1 MAVSFFIRNKKAKIA
16 TLFARIRSKAK
27 DIDIKVSTLLEV
39 DVLAWEKSQE
49 SAIKRKNYRN
59 DKNNKDFFDKLD
71 LIEKTLNNILDSD
84 TNVTNE
90 LVNKRIYEIVYA
102 EQIAAEKER
111 AEAEAKALEEEQ
123 ATNFNDFIAQFIH
136 ECETGKRKKK
146 GGTRSEERRVGK
158 ECRSRWSPYH

>member
-27 DIDIKVSTLLEV
+27 DIDIKASTLLEV
-39 DVLAWEKSQE
+39 DVAAWEKSQE

-59 DKNNKDFFDKLD
+59 DKNNKEFFDKLD

-111 AEAEAKALEEEQ
+111 QAAIEQ
-123 ATNFNDFIAQFIH
+123 AKRQVDIWKKIAGTAQ
-136 ECETGKRKKK
+136 KRKQQVETELIRQAEKEK
-146 GGTRSEERRVGK
+146 MKADDTGRTESDSE
-158 ECRSRWSPYH
+158 

>member
-1 MAVSFFIRNKKAKIA
+1 MA

-27 DIDIKVSTLLEV
+27 DIDIKASTLIEI
-39 DVLAWEKSQE
+39 DVSAWEKSQE

-59 DKNNKDFFDKLD
+59 DKNNKEFFDKLD

-111 AEAEAKALEEEQ
+111 AKAEAKALEEEQ
-123 ATNFNDFIAQFIH
+123 ATNSTI
-136 ECETGKRKKK
+136 
-146 GGTRSEERRVGK
+146 S
-158 ECRSRWSPYH
+158 